1 MKFKRISLVDDEI
14 VVIPTPENYKDC
26 ITLLKSDYF
35 RIGGG

>member
-1 MKFKRISLVDDEI
+1 MDSRKIQIGDESI
-14 VVIPTPENYKDC
+14 AVPLPVCYKDC